1 MANKITP
8 RDPEAA
14 CIRKATS
21 ARRAGVGAKCACGET
36 RRGALI
42 KNSNP
47 KTCHECRR
55 KAENKSTSDEHHPF
69 GETNSPITI
78 DVPTNDHC
86 AELNDAQYDW
96 SKQVRENPDGSPLL
110 AAAGHIL
117 GFIDT
122 VVYLIEKGLRWVAD
136 MLVAADEFLRMQ
148 WGEKYWLG
156 TPLETFAPAAHVP
169 K

>member
-21 ARRAGVGAKCACGET
+21 ARRAGVGARCACGET
-36 RRGALI
+36 RPGALI

-55 KAENKSTSDEHHPF
+55 KTEHKSTSDGHHAF
-69 GETNSPITI
+69 GEANSPATV

-96 SKQVRENPDGSPLL
+96 PKQVRENPDGSPLI
-110 AAAGHIL
+110 AAAGCVL
-117 GFIDT
+117 GFIDM
-122 VVYLIEKGLRWVAD
+122 VVYLIKKGLRWVAD
-136 MLVAADEFLRMQ
+136 MLVAADEYFKTELGAK
-148 WGEKYWLG
+148 WWVG
-156 TPLETFAPAAHVP
+156 TPLEHLAPGHSRT
-169 K
+169 